1 MMLDHEGTITIKPG
15 LRLYYH
21 AVGDKAETLIIPG
34 ACQLINDLSLFAKE
48 CRIIF
53 YDQRGRGQSDCDPD
67 TTSLGQ
73 EYEVS
78 DIEFVR
84 QHFNLEKIALLG
96 WSYMGGAVARYASQ
110 HPTRISRLILMS
122 PISPRNPAP
131 YDNLQA
137 SEQKEQS
144 RIDPDELEQFKKEI
158 DSGGHLRN
166 PEAFCREFVRV
177 LTPRQMGKPSALQ
190 RMKSDPC
197 VYPNEWWHNIR
208 EHNRLHFPLETRINY
223 DWREQAASV
232 SAPTLVIHGTEDLI
246 PLESSKEW
254 CSILPNARLLVI
266 EGVGHYPHL
275 EAPEVFYPAIEQF
288 LRGNWPDETNGQI
301 LK

>member
-1 MMLDHEGTITIKPG
+1 MFNQEGNITLKPG
-15 LRLYYH
+15 LRLHYH
-21 AVGDKAETLIIPG
+21 TFGDTAETLIIPE
-34 ACQLINDLSLFAKE
+34 ACKLINDLSRLAKE
-48 CRIIF
+48 CQIIF
-53 YDQRGRGQSDCDPD
+53 YDPRGRGQSDCDPD

-78 DIEFVR
+78 DIEIVR
-84 QHFNLEKIALLG
+84 QHFGLETMALLG
-96 WSYMGGAVARYASQ
+96 WSYLGGVAVRYAAQ

-131 YDNLQA
+131 YDNPQA

-144 RIDPDELEQFKKEI
+144 RIDSGELEQLKKRI
-158 DSGGHLRN
+158 ASGEHLSD
-166 PEAFCREFVRV
+166 PEGFCREFMRV
-177 LTPRQMGKPSALQ
+177 LTPRQMGKPAALLQ
-190 RMKSDPC
+190 MKSDPC

-208 EHNRLHFPLETRINY
+208 EHNRLHFPPETRINY

-246 PLESSKEW
+246 PLESSIEW

-275 EAPEVFYPAIEQF
+275 EAPEVFYPAIKQF
-288 LRGNWPDETNGQI
+288 LRGRWPDETSRQM